1 MIKRIS
7 LLLTAALMAAMM
19 TVATAAPAFAA
30 PPAEEACL
38 AQNDA
43 DTVAT
48 YDRIGPGVYTCTV
61 TDKSL
66 EPVSPSNG
74 TENDHRAKPHTETVV
89 TTDTET
95 QKGQGGGAATGNPNN
110 TDPPP
115 VDSPPTCT
123 NGGGNP
129 VKC

>member
-1 MIKRIS
+1 M
-7 LLLTAALMAAMM
+7 
-19 TVATAAPAFAA
+19 ATAAAAFAG
-30 PPAEEACL
+30 PPAQEACL

-48 YDRIGPGVYTCTV
+48 YDRIGPGEYKCTV
-61 TDKSL
+61 TEKSV